1 MRVFSVEML
10 VKEEGAAV
18 VEAAL
23 KRLKKETQDVA
34 AEFKKT
40 SGAAGD
46 FGRQSQAAGGGA
58 QIAGDRAAKAAI
70 GFAAVGQSIA
80 RTGSVTADAGTRII
94 EAGSQIATMFGPG
107 GLAVAAL
114 LGFAAAALTSFRR
127 ASDEAK
133 KMADET
139 TKALREMVLSGDITN
154 IDKQLRTVQQGV
166 LDLTTGEFVGGLDDL
181 REKYKALNDQIAAT
195 VITEKGRMVGGQN
208 QVYMA
213 SQQEQAY
220 NKLVTSAAE
229 LRKQI
234 QGLEADEAKLLRAR
248 QLAQTFTKSDEEK
261 LSLQRFEERES
272 AALKRGIVQFK
283 KYADEV
289 RRIRAEAEAEINRR
303 IAPMVQRARSPIDVS
318 AQKVEMA
325 GISVDLAKITLDID
339 KQLMRGVRWDNIKAA
354 FSAGIRTSVTDGIRA
369 GLEAALMSG
378 DIGNFT
384 KALAQ
389 TLSGSLAKA
398 MTDYLMS
405 GMKEL
410 WQNFGKTIVK
420 GLADTMAQF
429 AQTSIVFAKMMAAIK
444 RMLEFGNG
452 AGALIVATALLAFAH
467 ANGGKASMGNTAM
480 AGGAGGLSTGVM
492 SSTLP
497 TQQIIFGA
505 TSATTAAGM
514 TPRQSM
520 NVTVIGPNDP
530 SAQRAIQ
537 ELMTKA
543 NSRGRIG

>member
-46 FGRQSQAAGGGA
+46 FGRQSQTAGGNA

-94 EAGSQIATMFGPG
+94 EAGSQIAMMFGPG

-114 LGFAAAALTSFRR
+114 LGFAAAAVTSFGK
-127 ASDEAK
+127 AGNEAK
-133 KMADET
+133 KMAEES

-154 IDKQLRTVQQGV
+154 IDKQLRDVQQGV

-195 VITEKGRMVGGQN
+195 VITEKGRLVGGQN
-208 QVYMA
+208 QVYIA

-220 NKLVTSAAE
+220 NKLVQSAVD

-234 QGLEADEAKLLRAR
+234 QGLETDEAKLLKAR
-248 QLAQTFTKSDEEK
+248 QLAAGFVKPEGTKAGKYEPSLFEAARTSILKQKTQFKMPEPELPPILPTDFLNRVKGDLEQTALDLETMGVDVMLPVGATIGSG
-261 LSLQRFEERES
+261 LSQGLAQGIEGGVRSGLES
-272 AALKRGIVQFK
+272 AIASGNIGDAFKAMGQSIIQSMARAMVDVALK
-283 KYADEV
+283 A
-289 RRIRAEAEAEINRR
+289 IN
-303 IAPMVQRARSPIDVS
+303 
-318 AQKVEMA
+318 
-325 GISVDLAKITLDID
+325 
-339 KQLMRGVRWDNIKAA
+339 
-354 FSAGIRTSVTDGIRA
+354 
-369 GLEAALMSG
+369 
-378 DIGNFT
+378 
-384 KALAQ
+384 
-389 TLSGSLAKA
+389 
-398 MTDYLMS
+398 
-405 GMKEL
+405 
-410 WQNFGKTIVK
+410 
-420 GLADTMAQF
+420 
-429 AQTSIVFAKMMAAIK
+429 FAKMLASIQKFMAGNPLLAI
-444 RMLEFGNG
+444 
-452 AGALIVATALLAFAH
+452 AAATALLVLARA
-467 ANGGKASMGNTAM
+467 AG
-480 AGGAGGLSTGVM
+480 GGAGTGEMTAIGGPSGLTYGAVSATGT
-492 SSTLP
+492 SAP
-497 TQQIIFGA
+497 TQIIFGQ

-514 TPRQSM
+514 QPRQAM

-543 NSRGRIG
+543 NSRGWVG